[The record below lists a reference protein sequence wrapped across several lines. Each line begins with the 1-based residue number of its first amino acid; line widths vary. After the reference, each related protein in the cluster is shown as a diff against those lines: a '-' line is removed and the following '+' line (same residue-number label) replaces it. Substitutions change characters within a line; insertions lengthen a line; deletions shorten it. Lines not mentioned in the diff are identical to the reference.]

1 MVLTD
6 VDRLILANQFEILGK
21 LNEDPSL
28 EELSSHLKSGYSWI
42 YDQSYALHVSPDF
55 DDHDTQ
61 IVLNIL
67 EVFESIQVSYDK
79 LSDEDKKKISETSII
94 FPGFDGNNESRFRWF
109 ADALYANGNYAHV
122 KSRSNSH
129 MPCIGMYQTMF
140 TKWKSMP
147 NKYELSIEEIKQILD

>member
-6 VDRLILANQFEILGK
+6 VERLILANQFEILGK

-79 LSDEDKKKISETSII
+79 LSDEDKKKYLKLPSYSQALMEIMKVD
-94 FPGFDGNNESRFRWF
+94 FDG
-109 ADALYANGNYAHV
+109 LL
-122 KSRSNSH
+122 
-129 MPCIGMYQTMF
+129 MPFMRTVTTPM
-140 TKWKSMP
+140 
-147 NKYELSIEEIKQILD
+147 